1 MINRWI
7 ELSFIED
14 TKSLKKN
21 GLKEYYN
28 TANKGLY
35 EFLNPELSYKY
46 DEINMSNGQKMWEV
60 SKQGNDPQFLVTLKR
75 SKAIG
80 NDWFILDFYF
90 YEGGFDKQSGLEG
103 KHYLDTL
110 TKIIKD
116 EVIPYFLESNKL
128 KLYFHAYNG
137 DGSGSTRQKIFKKII
152 DKFLN
157 TDKFNIVIKSE
168 DFIITKK

>member
-60 SKQGNDPQFLVTLKR
+60 SK
-75 SKAIG
+75 
-80 NDWFILDFYF
+80 
-90 YEGGFDKQSGLEG
+90 
-103 KHYLDTL
+103 
-110 TKIIKD
+110 
-116 EVIPYFLESNKL
+116 
-128 KLYFHAYNG
+128 
-137 DGSGSTRQKIFKKII
+137 
-152 DKFLN
+152 
-157 TDKFNIVIKSE
+157 
-168 DFIITKK
+168 